1 MTLIKSQAK
10 HYEAFI
16 IEFYRLRI
24 LRGRYCS
31 RSFLGAIMKKYTV
44 WVGDVEVNDYLLTL
58 EQAKI
63 LADKY
68 IDDDYDDV
76 IIEAIE

>member
-1 MTLIKSQAK
+1 
-10 HYEAFI
+10 
-16 IEFYRLRI
+16 
-24 LRGRYCS
+24 
-31 RSFLGAIMKKYTV
+31 MKKYTV

-58 EQAKI
+58 EEAKI
-63 LADKY
+63 LADIY